1 MEELNEL
8 LGLHVHSD
16 DITALQMSMRAV
28 VIFFVALA
36 LLRLAGTRAFSSGSA
51 FDMVLKII
59 LGAVLSRAIVAASPF
74 WPTIAAATAFVVL
87 HRLLA
92 IAAYYSDFVGLLIKG
107 KAQVLVEDGEL
118 HQQNLRRTNIS
129 RNDLA
134 EGLRDSGGVEVVA
147 QAKKVVLERNGRIS
161 VIKRKHS
168 PDKTGSAPES

>member
-28 VIFFVALA
+28 VVFFVALA
-36 LLRLAGTRAFSSGSA
+36 QLRLAGTRAFSSGSA

-74 WPTIAAATAFVVL
+74 WPTVIAATVFVVL

-92 IAAYYSDFVGLLIKG
+92 IAAYYSDFVGRIIKG
-107 KAQVLVEDGEL
+107 KARVLVENGEL
-118 HQQNLRRTNIS
+118 HLHNLRRTSIS

-134 EGLRDSGGVEVVA
+134 EGLRDSGGLEA
-147 QAKKVVLERNGRIS
+147 TTQAKKVVLERNGRIS
-161 VIKRKHS
+161 VIKMKH
-168 PDKTGSAPES
+168 DKPSSRPEQ